1 MTGGGGEEFL
11 LGFRMGR
18 MKPFFQMKGMQ
29 LLVNEKLKS
38 SVTSFYDMGSQM
50 FQVYVGDVI

>member
-1 MTGGGGEEFL
+1 MGGEEFL

-29 LLVNEKLKS
+29 LLVKEKLKS
-38 SVTSFYDMGSQM
+38 SVTSFYDMGTQM